1 MAENTD
7 LLKLLQ
13 FTPKSLQHPD
23 AWVGHMP
30 FAYWLIQKLRPST
43 FVELGTHTGNSYFS
57 FCQSIQENNIDSKAY
72 AVDTW
77 EGDAHAGYYDESVF
91 TDVHQINQSYSA
103 FSTLLRTTFDS
114 ASEYF
119 EDGSVDLLHID
130 GLHTYEAVKHDFE
143 TWLPKISDKGVVL
156 FHDTNVRRDD
166 FGVYRLWSELSKEY
180 NSLEFY
186 HSHGL
191 GILEFSSSANS
202 ILPANESERLE
213 LREMFSL
220 LSSQMLIRFE
230 RDSLVS
236 ERDSLIKSNPLRF
249 GSSGVQ
255 DHGPKLSEEILPD
268 NELSLAR
275 LNEELV
281 RSKYRET
288 ILEKSL
294 VSRIQSIHQSL
305 DELSNELDRTS
316 RDLRDVYRSR
326 SWRLTRPLRA
336 AASFLRKL
344 RA

>member
-1 MAENTD
+1 MSQGTE
-7 LLKLLQ
+7 LQKLLQ
-13 FTPKSLQHPD
+13 FIPTSLQHPD

-30 FAYWLIQKLRPST
+30 FAYWIIQKLRPST

-77 EGDAHAGYYDESVF
+77 EGDDHAGYYDESVF
-91 TDVHQINQSYSA
+91 RDVHQINQSYSA

-119 EDGSVDLLHID
+119 EERSVDLLHID
-130 GLHTYEAVKHDFE
+130 GLHTYKAVKHDFE
-143 TWLPKISDKGVVL
+143 TWLPKMSDTGVVL

-191 GILEFSSSANS
+191 GILELSSSDNS
-202 ILPANESERLE
+202 VLPADESERLA

-230 RDSLVS
+230 RDSL
-236 ERDSLIKSNPLRF
+236 IKSNSLRF
-249 GSSGVQ
+249 GSSEVQ
-255 DHGPKLSEEILPD
+255 DHGPKLLEKILPE
-268 NELSLAR
+268 NELSVAR
-275 LNEELV
+275 LNEELA
-281 RSKYRET
+281 RSKYRES

-294 VSRIQSIHQSL
+294 VSRIQSIHQSQE
-305 DELSNELDRTS
+305 ELSNELERTLS
-316 RDLRDVYRSR
+316 DLRDVYRSR

-336 AASFLRKL
+336 TTSFLRKF